1 MNANERSGAES
12 ELSLLE
18 VMLTALD
25 RRGTVLQVVADSEDL
40 NEAMVSL
47 GRLLDTDDILAL
59 RAVTDMQVRRW
70 TKEER
75 QKIIERLDELR
86 GELRI
91 P

>member
-1 MNANERSGAES
+1 MNANERNGAES

-25 RRGTVLQVVADSEDL
+25 QQGKVLQVVADSEDL